1 MMGPRLAVLRPNLR
15 QNRLP
20 MLETTVADLAAEVNR
35 PSGLHRLLQP
45 IGVKALHGIAFRQ
58 GSLLAVDPYRGYLLE
73 IDPAT
78 DGVKILNSKPGANF
92 EGVTGL
98 AVWENSLWF
107 AQDHQVMTCDFDQL
121 VPEVKITL
129 PYTADGVA
137 VWQNTVY
144 ITCKKAG
151 YIFIHDR
158 TTGER
163 ITRFPAPGIGV
174 ENVSVWGEYLWVCD
188 RLEQTVY
195 CMDRATGDVLMRAMT
210 PFSSPTGIAVLP
222 DTGPNQGTVWVAYAE
237 EEPYIRDDPNGETQ
251 FELTFRDR
259 TYIHPLQFAFNQERG
274 VCLSNGYLLEMTYV
288 EEIDS
293 LEEVNVGPVE
303 WRIALP
309 TNSDRQTVRSVEPV
323 GLPFVEEIV
332 DGQRVA
338 RFDFEHL
345 SNHERKIF
353 GWRALI
359 EVHGIKY
366 HLSPVN
372 TEACPPLSEDFQ
384 QRYLLDDD
392 ELAMD
397 KPVIQAAAKAAVG
410 TETNLLR
417 QVLTIRN
424 YVYDQLSYAVTPA
437 IETPD
442 VVLARGRGSCG
453 EYVGLLLAL
462 MRLNGIACRTVGRY
476 KCPAGADRP
485 GIFLEPDFNHV
496 WIEFYVPNYGW
507 VPMESNPDDVED
519 GGPYPTR
526 FFMGLPWWH
535 VEMAK
540 EVPFEKLILPE
551 GSPEIR
557 LGDLAVNHVRF
568 RLLGE
573 VAPWDRPAQ
582 G

>member
-1 MMGPRLAVLRPNLR
+1 
-15 QNRLP
+15 
-20 MLETTVADLAAEVNR
+20 MLETTPAVGVPPKRSQTD
-35 PSGLHRLLQP
+35 GLYRLIQP
-45 IGVKALHGIAFRQ
+45 VGVKALHGIAFHQ
-58 GSLLAVDPYRGYLLE
+58 GSLLAVDPFRGYLLQIE
-73 IDPAT
+73 PLT
-78 DGVKILNSKPGANF
+78 DGVKILNSKPGASF
-92 EGVTGL
+92 EGVTGI
-98 AVWENSLWF
+98 AVWGNSLWF
-107 AQDHQVMTCDFDQL
+107 TQNHKVFTCDFDQM
-121 VPEVKITL
+121 VPRPVITL

-137 VWQNTVY
+137 VWENTVY
-144 ITCKKAG
+144 VTCKKAG

-158 TTGER
+158 TSGER

-174 ENVSVWGEYLWVCD
+174 ENIAVWGEYLWVSD
-188 RLEQTVY
+188 QLEQTVY

-210 PFSSPTGIAVLP
+210 PFSSPSGIAVLP
-222 DTGPNQGTVWVAYAE
+222 NTTPDRGTVWVAYAE

-259 TYIHPLQFAFNQERG
+259 TYIHPLEFAYDRQRG

-293 LEEVNVGPVE
+293 LEAVELQQLE
-303 WRIALP
+303 WRMALP
-309 TNSDRQTVRSVEPV
+309 TNTDRQTVKSVEPV
-323 GLPFVEEIV
+323 GRPFVEEIV
-332 DGQRVA
+332 NGQRVA
-338 RFDFEHL
+338 KFRFDSL
-345 SNHERKIF
+345 SHHERHIF
-353 GWRALI
+353 GWRAFI

-366 HLSPVN
+366 HLTPVH
-372 TEACPPLSEDFQ
+372 TENIPPLPESFQ
-384 QRYLLDDD
+384 QRYLCDDD

-397 KPVIQAAAKAAVG
+397 TPMIQSAAREAIRS
-410 TETNLLR
+410 ETNLLR

-424 YVYDQLSYAVTPA
+424 YVYDHLSYAVTPA
-437 IETPD
+437 IATPD

-462 MRLNGIACRTVGRY
+462 LRLNGIACRTVGRY

-496 WIEFYVPNYGW
+496 WIEFYVPGYGW
-507 VPMESNPDDVED
+507 VPMESNPDDVQD

-540 EVPFEKLILPE
+540 DVPFEKLILPD
-551 GSPEIR
+551 GSPEVR

-568 RLLGE
+568 KLHGE
-573 VAPWDRPAQ
+573 VSPWERPSS
-582 G
+582 